1 MVGRS
6 NSWCQVHA
14 PLSQRRMFWALH
26 LLSRQMADGS
36 TDSELETPQPVDIL
50 TQPVDMLT
58 QPVDIL
64 NGAGNG
70 KRRAW
75 RRDGTDLFGRRGNGF
90 MDRSVQESEL
100 ANSNKGAWTSPFRV
114 WERALGRAQPD
125 TRTASRRIVDPRAMS
140 WKMRC
145 SSARIA
151 RRAICGARY
160 YECGRANSTCSKE
173 S

>member
-36 TDSELETPQPVDIL
+36 TDSELETP
-50 TQPVDMLT
+50 

-125 TRTASRRIVDPRAMS
+125 TRTASRRRPTSDELEDALLLGEESPSRYL
-140 WKMRC
+140 RC
-145 SSARIA
+145 SI
-151 RRAICGARY
+151 
-160 YECGRANSTCSKE
+160 
-173 S
+173 